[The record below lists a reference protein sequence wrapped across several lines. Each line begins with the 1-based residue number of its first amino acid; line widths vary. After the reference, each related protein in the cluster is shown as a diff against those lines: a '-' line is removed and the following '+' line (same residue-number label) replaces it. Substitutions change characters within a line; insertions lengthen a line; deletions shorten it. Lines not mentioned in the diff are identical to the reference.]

1 MKTKEPSHQKGFTL
15 TELLVVMT
23 ILVVLAGIAPAS
35 IFKALK
41 RAAVAEAINNA
52 KQVKLALDVFALDFD
67 GQFPNEDTAEDVVE
81 GGTGTTYSNDFFRQL
96 FLSGV
101 TESEI
106 IFWVKNSPA
115 AGSNS
120 APDDKV
126 KEGGR
131 MQPQEILQ
139 DGDVHWAYIS
149 EQTNLDTTS
158 RPLLID
164 GYEKN
169 TSEWDPDL
177 WENKVIVVRI
187 DGSTKA
193 MRMRLSDGKVLDGSK
208 NDILSSQ
215 ADAWDGDSPSDLLK
229 QPQPG
234 S

>member
-67 GQFPNEDTAEDVVE
+67 GQFPNEDTAEYLAK